1 MNNQLIF
8 QRRDEKSYWLLLRG
22 LLNLKKI
29 FIRFV
34 FQEIRKVPSKT
45 FPASHEQL
53 LVVLFMVKIFKILMG
68 QIDVIVGGRGGRGG
82 GGGGAGLKLKIF

>member
-8 QRRDEKSYWLLLRG
+8 QRRDEKSYWLLLRR
-22 LLNLKKI
+22 LLNLKK

-34 FQEIRKVPSKT
+34 FQEMRKT

-68 QIDVIVGGRGGRGG
+68 QIDVIVGGRGG
-82 GGGGAGLKLKIF
+82 LK

>member
-34 FQEIRKVPSKT
+34 FQEIFFREKSPKVHLTIIRECSKNT
-45 FPASHEQL
+45 PHL
-53 LVVLFMVKIFKILMG
+53 DVKKF
-68 QIDVIVGGRGGRGG
+68 
-82 GGGGAGLKLKIF
+82 